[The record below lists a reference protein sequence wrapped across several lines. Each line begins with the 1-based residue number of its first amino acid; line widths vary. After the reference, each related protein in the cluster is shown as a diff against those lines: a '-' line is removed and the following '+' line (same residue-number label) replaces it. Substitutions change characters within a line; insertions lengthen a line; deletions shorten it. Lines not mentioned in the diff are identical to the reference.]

1 MRKKMKLHGVKQE
14 HERWKGEVKVV
25 VNEGEVARDVI
36 RMYLGKIPESDLREL
51 KKYKEKVQPIE
62 QMLVDIQ
69 QLGFGWSVG
78 ETLLHLDNAFEV
90 IKIEKSIDYEAKS
103 VKIVFYL
110 LEL

>member
-1 MRKKMKLHGVKQE
+1 MKLHGVKQE

-25 VNEGEVARDVI
+25 VNEYEVARDVI
-36 RMYLGKIPESDLREL
+36 KMYLGKIPESDLREL

-69 QLGFGWSVG
+69 QLGFAWSVG